1 MEGEYGEQPQRE
13 DDRPDDPIR
22 DAALALCEAVER
34 FFGRGQPETL
44 PLCGCIVCQARALR
58 AALAPE
64 RDRLADFL
72 DDKAGACAGAEL
84 AAENTE
90 QAFVAQVEETMFRAA
105 AAALRATPS
114 ELTTDQKAL
123 VREVDRRFAEAL
135 EPSDEEVAR
144 ELAKDEHYNLFHPN
158 ERMKWA
164 TEAVRAV
171 YAARQRAKENK

>member
-1 MEGEYGEQPQRE
+1 MPDLDVLVARLRAHA
-13 DDRPDDPIR
+13 DDRVTFPGI
-22 DAALALCEAVER
+22 
-34 FFGRGQPETL
+34 GPEM
-44 PLCGCIVCQARALR
+44 REALR
-58 AALAPE
+58 AA
-64 RDRLADFL
+64 ADAL
-72 DDKAGACAGAEL
+72 
-84 AAENTE
+84 
-90 QAFVAQVEETMFRAA
+90 R
-105 AAALRATPS
+105 ALRATPS

>member
-1 MEGEYGEQPQRE
+1 MTTVHE
-13 DDRPDDPIR
+13 
-22 DAALALCEAVER
+22 AAMALCEAVER
-34 FFGRGQPETL
+34 FFGRCQPETH

-114 ELTTDQKAL
+114 EDWGRAEVTDRLTRARDTALLTTMRYL
-123 VREVDRRFAEAL
+123 GGT
-135 EPSDEEVAR
+135 PDEQGVT
-144 ELAKDEHYNLFHPN
+144 P
-158 ERMKWA
+158 
-164 TEAVRAV
+164 TE
-171 YAARQRAKENK
+171 YTFQAARSELERALAAVAAFREATGTKEENDVPMR